1 MGSHFSFFA
10 MNNGLDVTVLDNLS
24 KGHKS
29 ALRCSEFV
37 QADLLKS
44 DSLIKHLSERKYDAI
59 FHFAASCLV
68 GE

>member
-1 MGSHFSFFA
+1 MKISRVLVIGGAGYVGSHFSFFA

-37 QADLLKS
+37 QADLLE
-44 DSLIKHLSERKYDAI
+44 I
-59 FHFAASCLV
+59 
-68 GE
+68 